1 MAIDDRDDGFGEG
14 RESPGGG
21 EPVVVAS
28 AEPLRL
34 RIRKVEHPSIPEE
47 ALGIGTYLGPNLL
60 GRQAVA
66 PETLPLYRALLSR
79 PRRLVYVAYEK
90 EDGSVEGQLA
100 AMVSPSEVVDG
111 DGDGPE
117 REDEPWKASV
127 PSWDPPEAGPAPE
140 AESGD
145 DGQVALLPLG
155 LLVRIAPRRNHPD
168 DLTAEAAEV
177 LRSVVR
183 EGTVEIVDQFL
194 DTI

>member
-14 RESPGGG
+14 RESHDGGD
-21 EPVVVAS
+21 PVVVAS
-28 AEPLRL
+28 AEPLRM

-66 PETLPLYRALLSR
+66 PETLPLYRALLTR

-90 EDGSVEGQLA
+90 EDGSIEGQLA

-111 DGDGPE
+111 AGAKEP
-117 REDEPWKASV
+117 EDEPWKSSV
-127 PSWDPPEAGPAPE
+127 PSWNPPGSGSTQEGGPGE
-140 AESGD
+140 E
-145 DGQVALLPLG
+145 GQVALLPLG
-155 LLVRIAPRRNHPD
+155 LLVRIAARRSHPD
-168 DLTAEAAEV
+168 DLTAEAAEL